1 MNTAAKHNQDSDEE
15 PFELLKPLGVGGF
28 AQTFLARVV
37 DEDLRE
43 EYGVEQVALKIPL
56 SAKKARAI
64 RNDIGMN
71 LTVHLRIKGLRS
83 MNIVRYLGF
92 EIFRNQIVMA
102 MEYMPQGSLRRVVGD
117 IGRQKQVPVEDAV
130 RIAQEVLKGLAII
143 HQEHVFHRDIKPENI
158 LMDGRVAKVADLGI
172 ARILDSNELA
182 STTTGTIYYMSPEIL
197 GEEGASFP
205 SDIWSLGVTLY
216 EMLAGKLPFGTKD
229 TSIGTIADLIRKSEH
244 VPVCEVCR
252 NIPVQLS
259 RIVDRA
265 MSKQASKRYVKA
277 EEMYDDLAS
286 LGRAPKSAFEEEIA
300 GIEGLMNAT
309 EHDDAVERKLQ
320 QIVGKCPD
328 NPKAYQYLGEFYNRR
343 MQYEEA
349 ARVFRKGLKC
359 DPNCALLHW
368 DLALAYQ
375 NMGKPREAVQCFEK
389 ALSLDLDP
397 IFKRTA
403 ATLLRAL
410 KVGNGR

>member
-1 MNTAAKHNQDSDEE
+1 
-15 PFELLKPLGVGGF
+15 
-28 AQTFLARVV
+28 
-37 DEDLRE
+37 
-43 EYGVEQVALKIPL
+43 
-56 SAKKARAI
+56 
-64 RNDIGMN
+64 
-71 LTVHLRIKGLRS
+71 
-83 MNIVRYLGF
+83 
-92 EIFRNQIVMA
+92 
-102 MEYMPQGSLRRVVGD
+102 
-117 IGRQKQVPVEDAV
+117 
-130 RIAQEVLKGLAII
+130 
-143 HQEHVFHRDIKPENI
+143 
-158 LMDGRVAKVADLGI
+158 
-172 ARILDSNELA
+172 
-182 STTTGTIYYMSPEIL
+182 
-197 GEEGASFP
+197 
-205 SDIWSLGVTLY
+205 
-216 EMLAGKLPFGTKD
+216 
-229 TSIGTIADLIRKSEH
+229 
-244 VPVCEVCR
+244 
-252 NIPVQLS
+252 
-259 RIVDRA
+259 
-265 MSKQASKRYVKA
+265 
-277 EEMYDDLAS
+277 
-286 LGRAPKSAFEEEIA
+286 
-300 GIEGLMNAT
+300 MNAT